1 MSEGICELDG
11 NVIDTN
17 IDYPTYGNEEDD
29 KPKQDGAIG
38 HQYFTE
44 RDNLQTNYN
53 NLTKERDQLQF
64 SYKNMTEERNQLQ
77 SERDKLQRERYELQS
92 ERDKLPSERDKLKSE
107 RDKLQSERDS
117 FLHVFGKSNYYVSME
132 RNNWEYANQDCLKRG
147 AKLVII
153 NNQKEQ
159 KFLIS
164 LNIHTWIGLT
174 DSEAEGTWRWVDGT
188 PLTTAY
194 WGEKEPNSGGDKNKD
209 EDCAGI
215 NNFWYSDPVKK
226 WNDFTCNTQLNWI
239 CEKVNY

>member
-29 KPKQDGAIG
+29 KPKQ
-38 HQYFTE
+38 
-44 RDNLQTNYN
+44 
-53 NLTKERDQLQF
+53 
-64 SYKNMTEERNQLQ
+64 
-77 SERDKLQRERYELQS
+77 
-92 ERDKLPSERDKLKSE
+92 
-107 RDKLQSERDS
+107 
-117 FLHVFGKSNYYVSME
+117 VFGKSNYYVSME

-147 AKLVII
+147 AQLVII
-153 NNQKEQ
+153 NNQEEQ
-159 KFLIS
+159 RFLIA
-164 LNIHTWIGLT
+164 LNIQTWIGLT

-239 CEKVNY
+239 THKSLTQEALEGSGWMAWCILLGPCLLGTLCLRKIALKRPLQKPKNALPLKAKKKCRKDR